1 LNPYHQSKKAE
12 KVIYPE
18 ITIEDVLKH
27 LILIDYNKSSENIDK
42 INNVLCSKLKKTN
55 ELALEHIKNLEAVE
69 DIYEALKMT
78 PQTGS

>member
-1 LNPYHQSKKAE
+1 LNPLHQSKKAE

-18 ITIEDVLKH
+18 ITIEDVLKY

-42 INNVLCSKLKKTN
+42 MNNVLCSKLKKTN
-55 ELALEHIKNLEAVE
+55 DLALEHIKNLEAVE